1 MMNCRDFVRRAL
13 VFFVV
18 LLLST
23 LMFAQTDDS
32 WYYGKKIRNID
43 FKGLENV
50 NSIELD
56 GITAPFIGMEFTD
69 ELYLDLLNKVYALDL
84 FEDVSPIALPGDAK
98 GSSVVIEFT
107 VVEKPFVSQL
117 KFSGNRHIRASEL
130 KQAIST
136 KAKNIYNPSK
146 ILLDERAIRDLYL
159 KKGYTNVLVSST
171 TEATGKGIVVTFNIS
186 EGRSTVVKDISF
198 MGNTVVSSK
207 TLKGILSMKTV
218 GVFNKGAFQESQL
231 ELDKQSILAYYQNR
245 GYIDVSLLDVVR
257 TVTYNEEDNCD
268 ELYIQYVIQEGSQYT
283 FAGITFTGNTIF
295 STAKLRELVKLHDGE
310 VFNLGKF
317 QEGLVAITDL
327 YYENGYTSNYFNPL
341 ENKNVETHQI
351 DVNFMIMENPR
362 SHIENIF
369 IKGNTKTKDYVIL
382 RELPIESGDIFSKT
396 KVTNGLRNLYNLQFF
411 SAIVP
416 EIVPGSENN
425 LVDLVLNLEEQST
438 TSIEFGVT
446 FSGIADPDAFP
457 VSLFFKWQDANLFG
471 TGRLIS
477 ANTTLSTDSQSIA
490 FSYGDSWFM
499 GLPVSFSASAGISHT
514 LSNALRSV
522 VLPDGSVNNK
532 EYYMNYN
539 NLSIN
544 FAASLGRRWSPQ
556 FAIFSVTGGLSGR
569 ILRNFYDASIYTP
582 VDSLI
587 ADNQKHWGM
596 QNSIWVALSIDDRD
610 LNYDPSQGW
619 FAKQQFSW
627 TGLIPGLEKQFF
639 FSSETKGELY
649 VTLLDL
655 PVFETWNLKF
665 TLAGLTS
672 LSFIEPTPNS
682 KLSDSNKLYID
693 GMFTGRGWSSLYNT
707 HRGLALWNNSIELR
721 MPIAP
726 AIFSLD
732 FFFDAAVIKDSPQSF
747 FTNLNMSDVY
757 FSFGPGFRFSLPQF
771 PLRMMLANT
780 FQILDG
786 KVAWQNGR
794 GPEWQFVLSF
804 NITNR

>member
-1 MMNCRDFVRRAL
+1 MNCRDFVRRA
-13 VFFVV
+13 FVCFV
-18 LLLST
+18 ALLLSAFV
-23 LMFAQTDDS
+23 FAQTNDS

-50 NSIELD
+50 NSMELD
-56 GITAPFIGMEFTD
+56 GITAPFIGKEFTD
-69 ELYLDLLNKVYALDL
+69 ELYLDLLNKVYALDF

-98 GSSVVIEFT
+98 GSTVVIEFT

-130 KQAIST
+130 KEAIST
-136 KAKNIYNPSK
+136 KAKDIYNSNK

-171 TEATGKGIVVTFNIS
+171 TEDTANGIIVTFNIS
-186 EGRSTVVKDISF
+186 EGRSTVVKEISF

-207 TLKGILSMKTV
+207 TLKGLLSMKTV
-218 GVFNKGAFQESQL
+218 GVFNKGSFQESQL

-245 GYIDVSLLDVVR
+245 GYVDVAILDVVR
-257 TVTYNEEDNCD
+257 TVTYNEKDDCD
-268 ELYIQYVIQEGSQYT
+268 ELFIQYVIQEGSQYT

-295 STAKLRELVKLHDGE
+295 STEQLRALIKLQNGE
-310 VFNLGKF
+310 VFNMGKF
-317 QEGLVAITDL
+317 QEGLVAVTDL
-327 YYENGYTSNYFNPL
+327 YYENGYTSNYFNPV
-341 ENKNVETHQI
+341 ENKNAETRQI
-351 DVNFMIMENPR
+351 AVNFMIMENPR

-369 IKGNTKTKDYVIL
+369 ITGNEKTKDYVIL

-396 KVTNGLRNLYNLQFF
+396 KITNGLRNLYNLQFF

-416 EIVPGSENN
+416 EIVPGSEEN

-457 VSLFFKWQDANLFG
+457 VSLFFKWQDSNLFG
-471 TGRLIS
+471 TGKLIS
-477 ANTTLSTDSQSIA
+477 ANTTLSTDSQSVA
-490 FSYGDSWFM
+490 LSYGDSWFM
-499 GLPVSFSASAGISHT
+499 DLPVSFSASAGISHN

-522 VLPDGSVNNK
+522 VLPDGSVNNT

-539 NLSIN
+539 NLSID
-544 FAASLGRRWSPQ
+544 FSASLGRRWTPD
-556 FAIFSVTGGLSGR
+556 FAILSVTGGVTSNIG
-569 ILRNFYDASIYTP
+569 RNFYDASVYTP

-587 ADNQKHWGM
+587 ADNQKGWGVE
-596 QNSIWVALSIDDRD
+596 NSLWVAFSIDDRD
-610 LNYDPSQGW
+610 LNYDPSKGW
-619 FAKQQFSW
+619 FAKQQLSW

-639 FSSETKGELY
+639 LSSDTKGEIY
-649 VTLLDL
+649 FTLLDL
-655 PVFETWNLKF
+655 PVSETWNLKF
-665 TLAGLTS
+665 VLAGLTS
-672 LSFIEPTPNS
+672 LSFVEPTPNS
-682 KLSDSNKLYID
+682 QLSDSNKLYID
-693 GMFTGRGWSSLYNT
+693 GMFTGRGWSSLYNI
-707 HRGLALWNNSIELR
+707 HRGLALWSNTVELR

-726 AIFSLD
+726 GVFSLD
-732 FFFDAAVIKDSPQSF
+732 FFFDAAVIKDTPRNF
-747 FTNLNMSDVY
+747 FTNLNINDVY

-780 FQILDG
+780 FQVRSG
-786 KVAWQNGR
+786 KVAWQNGK

>member
-1 MMNCRDFVRRAL
+1 MNCRDFVRRTL
-13 VFFVV
+13 VCFVV

-23 LMFAQTDDS
+23 FVFAQTNDN

-50 NSIELD
+50 NSLELD
-56 GITAPFIGMEFTD
+56 GITAPFIGKEFTD
-69 ELYLDLLNKVYALDL
+69 ELYLDLLNKVYALDF

-117 KFSGNRHIRASEL
+117 KFSGNRSLRASEL
-130 KQAIST
+130 KEAIST
-136 KAKNIYNPSK
+136 KAKDIYNSSK

-159 KKGYTNVLVSST
+159 KKGFTNVLVSST
-171 TEATGKGIVVTFNIS
+171 TEETENGIIVTFNIS
-186 EGRSTVVKDISF
+186 EGRSTVVKEISF
-198 MGNTVVSSK
+198 MGNSVVSSK
-207 TLKGILSMKTV
+207 TLKGLLSMKTV
-218 GVFNKGAFQESQL
+218 GIFNKGSFQESQL

-245 GYIDVSLLDVVR
+245 GYMDVEILDVVR
-257 TVTYNEEDNCD
+257 TVTYNEKDDCD
-268 ELYIQYVIQEGSQYT
+268 ELFIQYVIQEGSQYT

-295 STAKLRELVKLHDGE
+295 STEQLRNLIKLQDGD

-317 QEGLVAITDL
+317 QEGMVAVTDL
-327 YYENGYTSNYFNPL
+327 YYENGYTSNYFNPV
-341 ENKNVETHQI
+341 ENKNTETRQI
-351 DVNFMIMENPR
+351 AVNFMIMENPR

-369 IKGNTKTKDYVIL
+369 ITGNEKTKDYVIL

-396 KVTNGLRNLYNLQFF
+396 KITNGLRNLYNLQFF

-416 EIVPGSENN
+416 EIVPGSEEN
-425 LVDLVLNLEEQST
+425 LVNLVLNLEEQST

-457 VSLFFKWQDANLFG
+457 VSLFFKWQDSNLFG
-471 TGRLIS
+471 TGKLIS
-477 ANTTLSTDSQSIA
+477 ANTTLSTDSQSVA
-490 FSYGDSWFM
+490 LSYGDSWFM
-499 GLPVSFSASAGISHT
+499 DLPVSFSASAGVSHN

-522 VLPDGSVNNK
+522 VLPDGSVNNT

-539 NLSIN
+539 NLSID
-544 FAASLGRRWSPQ
+544 FSASLGRRWTPD
-556 FAIFSVTGGLSGR
+556 FAILSVTGGVTSNIG
-569 ILRNFYDASIYTP
+569 RNFYDASVYTP

-587 ADNQKHWGM
+587 ADNQKGWGVE
-596 QNSIWVALSIDDRD
+596 NSLWVAFSIDDRD
-610 LNYDPSQGW
+610 LNYDPSKGW
-619 FAKQQFSW
+619 FAKQQLSW

-639 FSSETKGELY
+639 LSSDTKGEIY
-649 VTLLDL
+649 FTLLDL
-655 PVFETWNLKF
+655 PVSETWNLKF
-665 TLAGLTS
+665 VLAGLTS
-672 LSFIEPTPNS
+672 LSFVEPTPNS
-682 KLSDSNKLYID
+682 QLSDSNKLYID
-693 GMFTGRGWSSLYNT
+693 GMFTGRGWSSLYNI
-707 HRGLALWNNSIELR
+707 HRGLALWSNTVELR

-726 AIFSLD
+726 GVFSLD
-732 FFFDAAVIKDSPQSF
+732 FFFDAAVIKDTPRNF
-747 FTNLNMSDVY
+747 FTNLNINDVY

-780 FQILDG
+780 FQVRSG
-786 KVAWQNGR
+786 KVAWQNGK

>member
-1 MMNCRDFVRRAL
+1 MNCRDFVRRAL
-13 VFFVV
+13 VSFVV
-18 LLLST
+18 LFLSAWV
-23 LMFAQTDDS
+23 FAQTNDS

-50 NSIELD
+50 NSMELD
-56 GITAPFIGMEFTD
+56 GVTASFIGKEFTD

-130 KQAIST
+130 KEAIST
-136 KAKNIYNPSK
+136 KAKDIYNSNK

-171 TEATGKGIVVTFNIS
+171 TEDTGNGIVVTFTIS
-186 EGRSTVVKDISF
+186 EGRSTVVKEISF

-207 TLKGILSMKTV
+207 TLKGLLSMKTV
-218 GVFNKGAFQESQL
+218 GVFNKGSFQESQL

-245 GYIDVSLLDVVR
+245 GYVDVAILDVVR
-257 TVTYNEEDNCD
+257 TVTYNEKDDCD
-268 ELYIQYVIQEGSQYT
+268 ELFIQYVIQEGAQYT
-283 FAGITFTGNTIF
+283 FAGITFSGNTIF
-295 STAKLRELVKLHDGE
+295 STERLRNMIKLQNGE
-310 VFNLGKF
+310 VFNMGKF
-317 QEGLVAITDL
+317 QEGLVAVTDL
-327 YYENGYTSNYFNPL
+327 YYENGYTSNYFNPV
-341 ENKNVETHQI
+341 ENKNAETRQI
-351 DVNFMIMENPR
+351 AVNFMIMENPR

-369 IKGNTKTKDYVIL
+369 ITGNEKTKDYVIL

-396 KVTNGLRNLYNLQFF
+396 KITNGLRNLYNLQFF

-416 EIVPGSENN
+416 EIVPGSEEN
-425 LVDLVLNLEEQST
+425 LVDLILNLEEQST

-457 VSLFFKWQDANLFG
+457 VSLFFKWQDSNLFG
-471 TGRLIS
+471 TGKLIS

-499 GLPVSFSASAGISHT
+499 GLPVSFSASAGISHN
-514 LSNALRSV
+514 LSTALRSV

-544 FAASLGRRWSPQ
+544 LAGSLGRRWMPE
-556 FAIFSVTGGLSGR
+556 FAILTVSGGLSSS
-569 ILRNFYDASIYTP
+569 ILRNFYDDSIYTP

-587 ADNQKHWGM
+587 ADNQRQWGLE
-596 QNSIWVALSIDDRD
+596 NTIWISTSLDDRD
-610 LNYDPSQGW
+610 LNYDPSKGW

-627 TGLIPGLEKQFF
+627 TGLIPGVEKQFF
-639 FSSETKGELY
+639 LSSDTKGEIY
-649 VTLLDL
+649 FTLLDL
-655 PVFETWNLKF
+655 PVSETWSLTF
-665 TLAGLTS
+665 VLAGLTS
-672 LSFIEPTPNS
+672 LSFVEPSPNS
-682 KLSDSNKLYID
+682 KLSASNKLYID

-707 HRGLALWNNSIELR
+707 HRGLALWNNTVELR

-726 AIFSLD
+726 GIFSLD
-732 FFFDAAVIKDSPQSF
+732 FFFDAAVIKDTPRNF
-747 FTNLNMSDVY
+747 FTNLNINDVY

-780 FQILDG
+780 FQVRSG
-786 KVAWQNGR
+786 KVAWQNGK

>member
-1 MMNCRDFVRRAL
+1 M
-13 VFFVV
+13 
-18 LLLST
+18 
-23 LMFAQTDDS
+23 
-32 WYYGKKIRNID
+32 
-43 FKGLENV
+43 
-50 NSIELD
+50 
-56 GITAPFIGMEFTD
+56 
-69 ELYLDLLNKVYALDL
+69 
-84 FEDVSPIALPGDAK
+84 
-98 GSSVVIEFT
+98 
-107 VVEKPFVSQL
+107 
-117 KFSGNRHIRASEL
+117 
-130 KQAIST
+130 
-136 KAKNIYNPSK
+136 
-146 ILLDERAIRDLYL
+146 
-159 KKGYTNVLVSST
+159 
-171 TEATGKGIVVTFNIS
+171 
-186 EGRSTVVKDISF
+186 
-198 MGNTVVSSK
+198 
-207 TLKGILSMKTV
+207 
-218 GVFNKGAFQESQL
+218 
-231 ELDKQSILAYYQNR
+231 
-245 GYIDVSLLDVVR
+245 
-257 TVTYNEEDNCD
+257 
-268 ELYIQYVIQEGSQYT
+268 
-283 FAGITFTGNTIF
+283 
-295 STAKLRELVKLHDGE
+295 
-310 VFNLGKF
+310 
-317 QEGLVAITDL
+317 
-327 YYENGYTSNYFNPL
+327 
-341 ENKNVETHQI
+341 
-351 DVNFMIMENPR
+351 
-362 SHIENIF
+362 
-369 IKGNTKTKDYVIL
+369 
-382 RELPIESGDIFSKT
+382 
-396 KVTNGLRNLYNLQFF
+396 
-411 SAIVP
+411 
-416 EIVPGSENN
+416 
-425 LVDLVLNLEEQST
+425 
-438 TSIEFGVT
+438 
-446 FSGIADPDAFP
+446 
-457 VSLFFKWQDANLFG
+457 
-471 TGRLIS
+471 
-477 ANTTLSTDSQSIA
+477 
-490 FSYGDSWFM
+490 
-499 GLPVSFSASAGISHT
+499 
-514 LSNALRSV
+514 
-522 VLPDGSVNNK
+522 
-532 EYYMNYN
+532 
-539 NLSIN
+539 
-544 FAASLGRRWSPQ
+544 
-556 FAIFSVTGGLSGR
+556 SGR

-587 ADNQKHWGM
+587 ADNLKHWGM

>member
-1 MMNCRDFVRRAL
+1 MNCRDFVRRA
-13 VFFVV
+13 FVCFV
-18 LLLST
+18 ALLLST
-23 LMFAQTDDS
+23 FVFAQTNDS

-50 NSIELD
+50 NTMELD
-56 GITAPFIGMEFTD
+56 GITAPFIGKEFTD

-98 GSSVVIEFT
+98 GSTVVIEFT

-130 KQAIST
+130 KEAIST
-136 KAKNIYNPSK
+136 KAKDIYNSNK

-171 TEATGKGIVVTFNIS
+171 TEETANGIIVTFTIS
-186 EGRSTVVKDISF
+186 EGRSTVVKEISF

-207 TLKGILSMKTV
+207 TLKGLLSMKTV
-218 GVFNKGAFQESQL
+218 GVFNKGSFQESQL

-245 GYIDVSLLDVVR
+245 GYVDVAILDVVR
-257 TVTYNEEDNCD
+257 TVTYNEKDDCD
-268 ELYIQYVIQEGSQYT
+268 ELFIQYVIQEGSQYT

-295 STAKLRELVKLHDGE
+295 STEQLRALIKLQNGE
-310 VFNLGKF
+310 VFNMGKF
-317 QEGLVAITDL
+317 QEGLVAVTDL
-327 YYENGYTSNYFNPL
+327 YYENGYTSNYFNPV
-341 ENKNVETHQI
+341 ENKNAETRQI
-351 DVNFMIMENPR
+351 AVNFMIMENPR

-369 IKGNTKTKDYVIL
+369 ITGNEKTKDYVIL

-396 KVTNGLRNLYNLQFF
+396 KITNGLRNLYNLQFF

-416 EIVPGSENN
+416 EIVPGSEEN

-457 VSLFFKWQDANLFG
+457 VSLFFKWQDSNLFG
-471 TGRLIS
+471 TGKLIS

-499 GLPVSFSASAGISHT
+499 DLPVSFSASAGISHN

-522 VLPDGSVNNK
+522 VLPNGSVNNT

-539 NLSIN
+539 NLSID
-544 FAASLGRRWSPQ
+544 FAASLGRRWTPD
-556 FAIFSVTGGLSGR
+556 FAILSVTGGFSSS

-587 ADNQKHWGM
+587 ADNQKSWGVE
-596 QNSIWVALSIDDRD
+596 NAIWVAFSIDDRD
-610 LNYDPSQGW
+610 LNYDPSKGW

-639 FSSETKGELY
+639 LSSDTKGEIY
-649 VTLLDL
+649 FTLLDL
-655 PVFETWNLKF
+655 PVSETWNLKF
-665 TLAGLTS
+665 VLAGLTS
-672 LSFIEPTPNS
+672 LSFVEPTPNS

-693 GMFTGRGWSSLYNT
+693 GMFTGRGWSSLYST
-707 HRGLALWNNSIELR
+707 HRGLALWSNTVELR

-726 AIFSLD
+726 GVFSLD
-732 FFFDAAVIKDSPQSF
+732 FFFDAAVIKDTPRNF
-747 FTNLNMSDVY
+747 FTNLNINDVY

-780 FQILDG
+780 FQVRSG
-786 KVAWQNGR
+786 KVAWQNGK

>member
-1 MMNCRDFVRRAL
+1 MNCRDFVRRTL
-13 VFFVV
+13 VCFVV

-23 LMFAQTDDS
+23 FVFAQTNDN

-50 NSIELD
+50 NSLELD
-56 GITAPFIGMEFTD
+56 GITAPFIGKEFTD
-69 ELYLDLLNKVYALDL
+69 ELYLDLLNKVYALDF

-107 VVEKPFVSQL
+107 VVEKPFVAQL
-117 KFSGNRHIRASEL
+117 KFSGNRSIRASEL
-130 KQAIST
+130 KEAIST
-136 KAKNIYNPSK
+136 KAKDIYNSSK

-159 KKGYTNVLVSST
+159 KKGFTNVLVSST
-171 TEATGKGIVVTFNIS
+171 TEETESGIIVTFNIS
-186 EGRSTVVKDISF
+186 EGRSTVVKEISF
-198 MGNTVVSSK
+198 MGNSVVSSK
-207 TLKGILSMKTV
+207 TLKGLLSMKTV
-218 GVFNKGAFQESQL
+218 GIFNKGSFQESQL

-245 GYIDVSLLDVVR
+245 GYMDVEILDIVR
-257 TVTYNEEDNCD
+257 TVTYNEKDDCD
-268 ELYIQYVIQEGSQYT
+268 ELFIQYVIQEGSQYT

-295 STAKLRELVKLHDGE
+295 STEQLRALIKLQDGD

-317 QEGLVAITDL
+317 QEGMVAVTDL
-327 YYENGYTSNYFNPL
+327 YYENGYTSNYFNPV
-341 ENKNVETHQI
+341 ENKNTETRQI
-351 DVNFMIMENPR
+351 AVNFMIMENPR

-369 IKGNTKTKDYVIL
+369 ITGNEKTKDYVIL

-396 KVTNGLRNLYNLQFF
+396 KITNGLRNLYNLQFF

-416 EIVPGSENN
+416 EIVPGSEEN

-457 VSLFFKWQDANLFG
+457 VSLFFKWQDSNLFG
-471 TGRLIS
+471 TGKLIS
-477 ANTTLSTDSQSIA
+477 ANTTLSTDSQSVA
-490 FSYGDSWFM
+490 LSYGDSWFM
-499 GLPVSFSASAGISHT
+499 DLPVSFSASAGVSHN

-522 VLPDGSVNNK
+522 VLPDGSVNNT

-539 NLSIN
+539 NLSID
-544 FAASLGRRWSPQ
+544 FSASLGRRWTPD
-556 FAIFSVTGGLSGR
+556 FAILSVTGGVTSNIG
-569 ILRNFYDASIYTP
+569 RNFYDASVYTP

-587 ADNQKHWGM
+587 ADNQKGWGVE
-596 QNSIWVALSIDDRD
+596 NSLWVAFSIDDRD
-610 LNYDPSQGW
+610 LNYDPSKGW
-619 FAKQQFSW
+619 FAKQQLSW

-639 FSSETKGELY
+639 LSSDTKGEIY
-649 VTLLDL
+649 FTLLDL
-655 PVFETWNLKF
+655 PVSETWNLKF
-665 TLAGLTS
+665 VLAGLTS
-672 LSFIEPTPNS
+672 LSFVEPTPNS
-682 KLSDSNKLYID
+682 QLSDSNKLYID
-693 GMFTGRGWSSLYNT
+693 GMFTGRGWSSLYNI
-707 HRGLALWNNSIELR
+707 HRGLALWSNTVELR

-726 AIFSLD
+726 GVFSLD
-732 FFFDAAVIKDSPQSF
+732 FFFDAAVIKDTPRNF
-747 FTNLNMSDVY
+747 FTNLNINDVY

-780 FQILDG
+780 FQVRSG
-786 KVAWQNGR
+786 KVSWQNGK

>member
-1 MMNCRDFVRRAL
+1 MNCRDFVRRAL
-13 VFFVV
+13 VSFVV
-18 LLLST
+18 LFLSAWV
-23 LMFAQTDDS
+23 FAQTNDS

-50 NSIELD
+50 NSMELD
-56 GITAPFIGMEFTD
+56 GVTAPFIGKEFTD

-130 KQAIST
+130 KEAIST
-136 KAKNIYNPSK
+136 KAKDIYNSNK

-171 TEATGKGIVVTFNIS
+171 TEDTGNGIVVTFTIS
-186 EGRSTVVKDISF
+186 EGRSTVVKEISF

-207 TLKGILSMKTV
+207 TLKGLLSMKTV
-218 GVFNKGAFQESQL
+218 GVFNKGSFQESQL

-245 GYIDVSLLDVVR
+245 GYVDVAILDVVR
-257 TVTYNEEDNCD
+257 TVTYNEKDDCD
-268 ELYIQYVIQEGSQYT
+268 ELFIQYVIQEGAQYT
-283 FAGITFTGNTIF
+283 FAGITFSGNTIF
-295 STAKLRELVKLHDGE
+295 STERLRNMIKLQNGE
-310 VFNLGKF
+310 VFNMGKF
-317 QEGLVAITDL
+317 QEGLVAVTDL
-327 YYENGYTSNYFNPL
+327 YYENGYTSNYFNPV
-341 ENKNVETHQI
+341 ENKNAETRQI
-351 DVNFMIMENPR
+351 AVNFMIMENPR

-369 IKGNTKTKDYVIL
+369 ITGNEKTKDYVIL

-396 KVTNGLRNLYNLQFF
+396 KITNGLRNLYNLQFF

-416 EIVPGSENN
+416 EIVPGSEEN
-425 LVDLVLNLEEQST
+425 LVDLILNLEEQST

-457 VSLFFKWQDANLFG
+457 VSLFFKWQDSNLFG
-471 TGRLIS
+471 TGKLIS

-499 GLPVSFSASAGISHT
+499 GLPVSFSASAGISHN
-514 LSNALRSV
+514 LSTALRSV

-544 FAASLGRRWSPQ
+544 LAGSLGRRWMPE
-556 FAIFSVTGGLSGR
+556 FAILTVSGGLSSS
-569 ILRNFYDASIYTP
+569 ILRNFYDDSIYTP

-587 ADNQKHWGM
+587 ADNQRQWGLE
-596 QNSIWVALSIDDRD
+596 NTIWISTSLDDRD
-610 LNYDPSQGW
+610 LNYDPSKGW

-627 TGLIPGLEKQFF
+627 TGLIPGVEKQFF
-639 FSSETKGELY
+639 LSSDTKGEIY
-649 VTLLDL
+649 FTLLDL
-655 PVFETWNLKF
+655 PVSETWSLKF
-665 TLAGLTS
+665 VLAGLTS
-672 LSFIEPTPNS
+672 LSFVEPSPNS
-682 KLSDSNKLYID
+682 KLSASNKLYID

-707 HRGLALWNNSIELR
+707 HRGLALWNNTVELR

-726 AIFSLD
+726 GIFSLD
-732 FFFDAAVIKDSPQSF
+732 FFFDAAVIKDTPRNF
-747 FTNLNMSDVY
+747 FTNLNINDVY

-780 FQILDG
+780 FQVRSG
-786 KVAWQNGR
+786 KVAWQNGK

>member
-13 VFFVV
+13 VSFMV
-18 LLLST
+18 LLLSA
-23 LMFAQTDDS
+23 LVFAQTTDT

-50 NSIELD
+50 NSMELD
-56 GITAPFIGMEFTD
+56 GVTSPFIGKEFTD

-117 KFSGNRHIRASEL
+117 KFTGNRHIRASEL
-130 KQAIST
+130 KEAIST
-136 KAKNIYNPSK
+136 KAKDIYNSSK

-171 TEATGKGIVVTFNIS
+171 TEETGNGIVVTFTIS
-186 EGRSTVVKDISF
+186 EGRSTVVREISF

-207 TLKGILSMKTV
+207 TLKGLLSMKTV
-218 GVFNKGAFQESQL
+218 GIFNKGAFQESQL
-231 ELDKQSILAYYQNR
+231 EVDKQSILAYYQNR
-245 GYIDVSLLDVVR
+245 GYVDVAILDVVR
-257 TVTYNEEDNCD
+257 TVSYNEEDDCD

-295 STAKLRELVKLHDGE
+295 STEQLRNMIKLQDGE
-310 VFNLGKF
+310 VFNMGKF
-317 QEGLVAITDL
+317 QEGLVSVTDL

-341 ENKNVETHQI
+341 ENKNAETRQI
-351 DVNFMIMENPR
+351 AVNFMIMENPR

-369 IKGNTKTKDYVIL
+369 IKGNEKTKDYVIL

-396 KVTNGLRNLYNLQFF
+396 KITNGLRNLFNLQFF

-416 EIVPGSENN
+416 EIVPGSEEN

-471 TGRLIS
+471 TGKLIS
-477 ANTTLSTDSQSIA
+477 ANTTLSTDRQAIA

-499 GLPVSFSASAGISHT
+499 DLPVSFSASAGISHNI
-514 LSNALRSV
+514 SNALRSV
-522 VLPDGSVNNK
+522 VLPDGSVNNSK
-532 EYYMNYN
+532 YYMNYN
-539 NLSIN
+539 NLAIN
-544 FAASLGRRWSPQ
+544 FSASLGRRWAPD
-556 FAIFSVTGGLSGR
+556 FAILSVTGGLSSN
-569 ILRNFYDASIYTP
+569 ISRNFYDDSIYTP

-587 ADNQKHWGM
+587 AENQKRWGLS
-596 QNSIWVALSIDDRD
+596 NSIWIATSLDDRD
-610 LNYDPSQGW
+610 LNYDPSKGW

-627 TGLIPGLEKQFF
+627 TGLIPGIEKQFF
-639 FSSETKGELY
+639 LSSDTKGEIY
-649 VTLLDL
+649 FTLLDL
-655 PVFETWNLKF
+655 PVSETWSLKF
-665 TLAGLTS
+665 VLAGLTS
-672 LSFIEPTPNS
+672 LSFIEPSPNS
-682 KLSDSNKLYID
+682 RLSESNKLYID
-693 GMFTGRGWSSLYNT
+693 GMFTGRGWSSLYST
-707 HRGLALWNNSIELR
+707 HRGLALWNNTVELR
-721 MPIAP
+721 MPVAP
-726 AIFSLD
+726 GIFSLD
-732 FFFDAAVIKDSPQSF
+732 FFFDAAVIKDTPENF
-747 FTNLNMSDVY
+747 FTNLNIKDVF

-780 FQILDG
+780 FQVKDG
-786 KVAWQNGR
+786 NVAWQNGK

>member
-1 MMNCRDFVRRAL
+1 MNCRDFVRRTL
-13 VFFVV
+13 VCFVV

-23 LMFAQTDDS
+23 FVFAQTNDN

-50 NSIELD
+50 NSLELD
-56 GITAPFIGMEFTD
+56 GITAPFIGKEFTD
-69 ELYLDLLNKVYALDL
+69 ELYLDLLNKVYALDF

-117 KFSGNRHIRASEL
+117 KFSGNRSLRASEL
-130 KQAIST
+130 KETIST
-136 KAKNIYNPSK
+136 KAKDIYNPSK

-159 KKGYTNVLVSST
+159 KKGFTNVLVSST
-171 TEATGKGIVVTFNIS
+171 TEETENGIIVTFNIS
-186 EGRSTVVKDISF
+186 EGRSTVVKEISF
-198 MGNTVVSSK
+198 MGNSVVSSK
-207 TLKGILSMKTV
+207 TLKGLLSMKTV
-218 GVFNKGAFQESQL
+218 GIFNKGSFQESQL

-245 GYIDVSLLDVVR
+245 GYMDVEILDVVR
-257 TVTYNEEDNCD
+257 TVTYNEKDDCD
-268 ELYIQYVIQEGSQYT
+268 ELFIQYVIQEGSQYT

-295 STAKLRELVKLHDGE
+295 STEQLRNLIKLQDGD

-317 QEGLVAITDL
+317 QEGMVAVTDL
-327 YYENGYTSNYFNPL
+327 YYENGYTSNYFNPV
-341 ENKNVETHQI
+341 ENKNTETRQI
-351 DVNFMIMENPR
+351 AVNFMIMENPR

-369 IKGNTKTKDYVIL
+369 IKGNDKTKDYVIL

-396 KVTNGLRNLYNLQFF
+396 KITNGLRNLYNLQFF

-416 EIVPGSENN
+416 EIVPGSEEN
-425 LVDLVLNLEEQST
+425 LVNLVLNLEEQST

-457 VSLFFKWQDANLFG
+457 VSLFFKWQDSNLFG
-471 TGRLIS
+471 TGKLIS
-477 ANTTLSTDSQSIA
+477 ANTTLSTDSQSVA
-490 FSYGDSWFM
+490 LSYGDSWFM
-499 GLPVSFSASAGISHT
+499 DLPVSFSASAGISHN

-522 VLPDGSVNNK
+522 VLPDGSVNNT

-539 NLSIN
+539 NLSID
-544 FAASLGRRWSPQ
+544 FSASLGRRWTPD
-556 FAIFSVTGGLSGR
+556 FAILSVTGGVTSNIG
-569 ILRNFYDASIYTP
+569 RNFYDASVYTP

-587 ADNQKHWGM
+587 ADNQKGWGVE
-596 QNSIWVALSIDDRD
+596 NSLWVAFSIDDRD
-610 LNYDPSQGW
+610 LNYDPSKGW

-639 FSSETKGELY
+639 LSSDTKGEIY
-649 VTLLDL
+649 FTLLDV
-655 PVFETWNLKF
+655 PVSETWNLKF
-665 TLAGLTS
+665 VLAGLTS
-672 LSFIEPTPNS
+672 LSFVEPTPNS
-682 KLSDSNKLYID
+682 QLSDSNKLYID
-693 GMFTGRGWSSLYNT
+693 GMFTGRGWSSLYNI
-707 HRGLALWNNSIELR
+707 HRGLALWSNTVELR

-726 AIFSLD
+726 GVFSLD
-732 FFFDAAVIKDSPQSF
+732 FFFDAAVIKDTPRNF
-747 FTNLNMSDVY
+747 FTNLNINDVY

-780 FQILDG
+780 FQVRSG
-786 KVAWQNGR
+786 KVAWQNGK